1 MKKYY
6 ITTIAVL
13 ITILIISSLLISL
26 SESISHKS
34 QLHLILLVSLL
45 IITASTCITL
55 RIIASVR
62 NLGTTITPAI
72 ENRQQPDDIKAD
84 NIRLKSLIKNVV
96 DGIITIDNHG
106 IITFFSRSSEIIFGY
121 SESEVIGENINIIMC
136 ADHRSNHDT
145 YLKYYRESKRPG
157 MIKNGPRKFKGR
169 RKDGSSVDIEISI
182 NNIEDKHNNEYVGI
196 IRDISE
202 RIFADKIL
210 ASSTTR
216 FTNCI
221 EQFPFSIQI
230 FNTKGILTNVNG
242 AWRSLWGINDSAV
255 GKYNILKDE
264 KFIRQGLMIY
274 IEMAFNGKPSTIP
287 VTLFDQIN
295 SIGSHRWIQSNIFP
309 IYNGNGEIDE
319 VVLISEDTTER
330 MRAEDERMKLNR
342 HIRMLLE
349 STDQGIFSINLG
361 GMCTFINESA
371 VKLLGYSNPDELLG
385 ERLLK
390 MIVTSNDD
398 DIAINPI
405 FRTYTEGESAH
416 IDNTEFMTKDNLA
429 IPVEYST
436 RPILDDRLITGS
448 VVVFSDIT
456 KRKLSECRL
465 KENEA
470 RYRQI
475 FSAVSDAIVIFDAKT
490 QLIIEV
496 NNAALTLYGHSQ
508 ETISGLK
515 YHSLSNIKL
524 TPDDV
529 IEIIANNKI
538 SQLPEMTHVDISG
551 RVFNI
556 EVSFG
561 SFSINNTVVICAAIR
576 DITERKNY
584 EIELKKTRDSAIN
597 AFKAKS
603 QFLANM
609 SHEIRTP
616 MNGILGS
623 LELLSNSPLSDE
635 QAGHLNTSQE
645 CGNNLMGVLDD
656 LLCFT
661 KSESGKLIFESIPF
675 NIRNL
680 IKKIMSHQILVATK
694 KGTEINIDISK
705 NLPEILIGD
714 PTRIQQLLTNIL
726 SNAIKFTKNGKVTLY
741 ISYYLTSFDRDH
753 IHIEVKDNGIGI
765 KPELHAS
772 IFETFMQGDAST
784 TRNYGGT
791 GLGLAICKQLVSRMN
806 GNIGVISNEQ
816 TGSTFWIDFCLAHQD
831 SSAPPISSDMKSP
844 NTLNMTNP
852 SILLAE
858 DNLVNQKVACAIL
871 KKLNCT
877 VTIANDG
884 EEAFQKAC
892 NEKFDLILMDCQ
904 MPKMDG
910 YETTN
915 SIRQEKGPNQKTSI
929 IALTANALHG
939 DDIKC
944 IAAGMNDYMAKPIN
958 KEILISKLNTWISN
972 KPAPKPGG
980 KTKLSNNIR
989 INKIQVTHNE
999 RIK

>member
-1 MKKYY
+1 MKKHY
-6 ITTIAVL
+6 IKTIAVL
-13 ITILIISSLLISL
+13 ITILVISSLIISL
-26 SESISHKS
+26 SEGISHKS

-45 IITASTCITL
+45 II
-55 RIIASVR
+55 IASACVTLKNITFTR
-62 NLGTTITPAI
+62 NPDTTVTPEI
-72 ENRQQPDDIKAD
+72 ENKQKSD
-84 NIRLKSLIKNVV
+84 NTRLKALIQNAV
-96 DGIITIDNHG
+96 DGIITIDSQG

-121 SESEVIGENINIIMC
+121 SESEVIGKNIDIIMC
-136 ADHRSNHDT
+136 SDHKSNHDT
-145 YLKYYRESKRPG
+145 YLKYYRETKRPG
-157 MIKNGPRKFKGR
+157 MIKNGPREFKGR

-182 NNIEDKHNNEYVGI
+182 NNIEGSHNNEHVGI
-196 IRDISE
+196 VRDISE
-202 RIFADKIL
+202 RIFAEQTL
-210 ASSTTR
+210 SSSTTR

-242 AWRSLWGINDSAV
+242 AWRSLWGIDDSAI

-264 KFIRQGLMIY
+264 KFKRQGLMRY
-274 IEMAFNGKPSTIP
+274 IEMAFNGKSSTIP
-287 VTLFDQIN
+287 VTLFDLID
-295 SIGSHRWIQSNIFP
+295 SIGSNRWIQSNIFP
-309 IYNGNGEIDE
+309 VYNSDGKVDE
-319 VVLISEDTTER
+319 VVLISEDTTEK

-349 STDQGIFSINLG
+349 STDQGVFGINLG
-361 GMCTFINESA
+361 GVCTFINESA

-390 MIVTSNDD
+390 IIISSNNDD
-398 DIAINPI
+398 IEKNPI

-416 IDNTEFMTKDNLA
+416 IDNAEFMKKDSLA

-448 VVVFSDIT
+448 VVVFNDIT
-456 KRKLSECRL
+456 KRKRSENRL
-465 KENEA
+465 KENEEK
-470 RYRQI
+470 YRQI
-475 FSAVSDAIVIFDAKT
+475 FSAVSDAIIIFDAKT

-496 NNAALTLYGHSQ
+496 NSAALKLYGHSQ

-515 YHSLSNIKL
+515 YHSLSNNKL
-524 TPDDV
+524 TADD
-529 IEIIANNKI
+529 IIQITDNNKN
-538 SQLPEMTHVDISG
+538 SQLSEMTHVDISG
-551 RVFNI
+551 RVFDV

-561 SFSINNTVVICAAIR
+561 SFSINNTAVICAAIR

-584 EIELKKTRDSAIN
+584 EFELKKTRDSAIN
-597 AFKAKS
+597 AFKSKS

-623 LELLSNSPLSDE
+623 LELLSDSPLTDE
-635 QAGHLNTSQE
+635 QTEYLNTSQE

-661 KSESGKLIFESIPF
+661 KSESGKLTFESIPF
-675 NIRNL
+675 NIRHL
-680 IKKIMSHQILVATK
+680 IKKIISHQTPSATK
-694 KGTEINIDISK
+694 RDTEINIDIAK

-714 PTRIQQLLTNIL
+714 PTRIQQLLTNLL
-726 SNAIKFTKNGKVTLY
+726 SNAIKFTENGRITLH
-741 ISYYLTSFDRDH
+741 ISAYLTNRNNDH

-791 GLGLAICKQLVSRMN
+791 GLGLAICKQLVSGMN
-806 GNIGVISNEQ
+806 GNIGVISDEQ
-816 TGSTFWIDFCLAHQD
+816 AGSIFWVDFCLAHQN
-831 SSAPPISSDMKSP
+831 SSASPINNDKKTP
-844 NTLNMTNP
+844 NTLNVTNP

-858 DNLVNQKVACAIL
+858 DNLVNQKVASAIL

-877 VTIANDG
+877 VTIADDG
-884 EEAFQKAC
+884 EEALQKAR

-915 SIRQEKGPNQKTSI
+915 NIRQEKGPNQNTSI
-929 IALTANALHG
+929 IALTANALYG

-944 IAAGMNDYMAKPIN
+944 IAVGMNDYMSKPIN
-958 KEILISKLNTWISN
+958 KETLISKINIWVSN
-972 KPAPKPGG
+972 EPVPKTVRKVKLPNNN
-980 KTKLSNNIR
+980 KT
-989 INKIQVTHNE
+989 NKIQVTHDKC
-999 RIK
+999 IK